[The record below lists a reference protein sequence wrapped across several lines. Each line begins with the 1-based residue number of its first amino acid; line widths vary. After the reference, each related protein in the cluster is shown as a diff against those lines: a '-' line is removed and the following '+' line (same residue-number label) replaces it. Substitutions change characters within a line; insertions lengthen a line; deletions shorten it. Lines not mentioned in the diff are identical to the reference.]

1 MVIIITLDD
10 QLAEIRDRF
19 GEREGASFAMVPSLW
34 TVGVSEG

>member
-19 GEREGASFAMVPSLW
+19 GEREGAGFAAGALP
-34 TVGVSEG
+34 